1 MNNSLVLSRNSLCRL
16 RVLRVSVVVVSQKL
30 PPSRHKEHAGG
41 TEKPKLEH
49 HLHFVILVDT
59 DASSDKNGRVL

>member
-1 MNNSLVLSRNSLCRL
+1 
-16 RVLRVSVVVVSQKL
+16 VVVSQKL